1 MFCLLIL
8 SSDITILSATSLVNC
23 FKFFMLVLLF
33 WWHYKH
39 MSNLGLKWHLQ
50 YVMTPC
56 CGFFFKGTKK
66 YSILE
71 NFKMSDL
78 ISELNIQLEF
88 NRLNSSFLYSENSGH
103 VISDAPVIIHFGS
116 FNIRNPP
123 VRWVPTICTITSS
136 CWQSA
141 AVASHYSLGLPA
153 SSTFPSYFISNRRL
167 FLRSPPVF
175 PTSSLFSLH

>member
-1 MFCLLIL
+1 MFCLRSLC
-8 SSDITILSATSLVNC
+8 SGVTILNAISLVNG
-23 FKFFMLVLLF
+23 FKFFMLVFLF

-39 MSNLGLKWHLQ
+39 MSSLCLKWHLQ
-50 YVMTPC
+50 YVMTPS

-66 YSILE
+66 YSLLE
-71 NFKMSDL
+71 NFKISL
-78 ISELNIQLEF
+78 INNLSIQLEF
-88 NRLNSSFLYSENSGH
+88 NRLNSSFLYSEKSGH
-103 VISDAPVIIHFGS
+103 VISDAPAVIHFGS
-116 FNIRNPP
+116 FNVTNPP

-167 FLRSPPVF
+167 FLLSPPVF
-175 PTSSLFSLH
+175 PISFLFSLR